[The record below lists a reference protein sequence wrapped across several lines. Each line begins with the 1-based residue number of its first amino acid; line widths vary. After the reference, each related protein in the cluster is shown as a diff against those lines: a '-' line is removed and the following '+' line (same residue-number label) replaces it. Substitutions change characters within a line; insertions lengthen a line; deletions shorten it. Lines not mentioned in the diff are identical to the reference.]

1 MCVLRMTTARFSIV
15 SWYCRVS
22 VCVSSGGRI
31 VLYVTVRGVGEK
43 LLQYPSVCTGDSTEG
58 APFEN
63 ISAPTSCA
71 VYTKGSLERTAATQ
85 YM

>member
-15 SWYCRVS
+15 SWYRRVS
-22 VCVSSGGRI
+22 VCVSSGGCI

-43 LLQYPSVCTGDSTEG
+43 LLQYLSVCTGDSIEG

-63 ISAPTSCA
+63 VSAPTA
-71 VYTKGSLERTAATQ
+71 FTIYTKGSLERAADTQ
-85 YM
+85 YT